1 MSTNIYTTDGDW
13 INTPVPYN
21 TVRGLLLENKPYIEV
36 SGTQGNSYMIKVD
49 NIACIEQ
56 EIAKGKEEKK

>member
-13 INTPVPYN
+13 INTTVPYD
-21 TVRGLLLENKPYIEV
+21 TIRSWLLVERPLSEPYIEV
-36 SGTQGNSYMIKVD
+36 PGSQGNNYLIKID

-56 EIAKGKEEKK
+56 EITKG